1 MTFYHQILISEI
13 LRMRRRTFDR
23 RISIKGSP
31 IHSPFYFFKSNES
44 KFMIGTRIDTLNSI
58 VFRWRTEVR
67 YCIGLSTCLKMRIK
81 AKIVKYTQIY
91 LFNFHE
97 TIFWT
102 LNHSIISLFRIICTY
117 YFLQR
122 NRRSSILR
130 SICL

>member
-1 MTFYHQILISEI
+1 
-13 LRMRRRTFDR
+13 
-23 RISIKGSP
+23 
-31 IHSPFYFFKSNES
+31 
-44 KFMIGTRIDTLNSI
+44 MIGTRIDTLNSI

-102 LNHSIISLFRIICTY
+102 LNHSIISLFRLFDIVLFRIICTY